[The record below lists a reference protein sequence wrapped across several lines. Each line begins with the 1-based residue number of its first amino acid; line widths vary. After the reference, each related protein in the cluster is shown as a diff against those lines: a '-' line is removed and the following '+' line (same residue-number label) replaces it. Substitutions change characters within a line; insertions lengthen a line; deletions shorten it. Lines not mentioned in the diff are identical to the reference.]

1 MDELE
6 WVHRDMGA
14 CQMLGDA
21 AAVGLLV
28 RGLLAKGVEEDT
40 VILK

>member
-1 MDELE
+1 MDAWQLLE
-6 WVHRDMGA
+6 DP
-14 CQMLGDA
+14 A
-21 AAVGLLV
+21 AEGVVV